1 VVLCGGL
8 DCDGASHLAQAL
20 KTNTALKDI
29 NLGFNRKMGKGAAEI
44 ACALKENTSLEKV
57 YLCSCDIDDE
67 TVNKIALALQEN
79 KKTALKTI
87 DLSGNKIT
95 NAGAE
100 RLVQALKE
108 NSTIEEIDLGSCSV
122 SSSTDKRVR
131 V

>member
-1 VVLCGGL
+1 M
-8 DCDGASHLAQAL
+8 